1 VRIHGWELGAIP
13 GLIQVGAYAHALI
26 RVSRAMDSD
35 SAIDRLVSAR
45 IERQAILGRENPPMI
60 WYVIDEGVLRHVIG
74 DQTVM
79 GAQLDR
85 VIEAAGTPGIVIQ
98 VLPFT
103 ADHAGTDGPISH
115 L

>member
-1 VRIHGWELGAIP
+1 
-13 GLIQVGAYAHALI
+13 
-26 RVSRAMDSD
+26 
-35 SAIDRLVSAR
+35 
-45 IERQAILGRENPPMI
+45 MI

-115 L
+115 LSVRGSPGRHGQGGNCVAVAGHDGRVLVRDTQDRQGPALKVTPAAWRELVAQVKGR

>member
-1 VRIHGWELGAIP
+1 
-13 GLIQVGAYAHALI
+13 
-26 RVSRAMDSD
+26 
-35 SAIDRLVSAR
+35 
-45 IERQAILGRENPPMI
+45 MI

-103 ADHAGTDGPISH
+103 ADHAGTDGPISIYEFAEAPAVMARAAIASRSLAMTAGSWSGIH
-115 L
+115 RTAKARRSRSPRPRGVSWSPR

>member
-1 VRIHGWELGAIP
+1 
-13 GLIQVGAYAHALI
+13 
-26 RVSRAMDSD
+26 
-35 SAIDRLVSAR
+35 
-45 IERQAILGRENPPMI
+45 MI

-74 DQTVM
+74 AQTVM